1 MELAVAADVAIDL
14 ATKDDLH
21 QHHQNIRKMFEK
33 PGARYYPVSAST
45 TTTAA
50 FSGSGP
56 IALTFTPQS
65 PPPGRQWELQWI
77 AVFVGG
83 LLFAVSTANLFAAL
97 CIGQAPTGGGAASG
111 RAVPI
116 NMSDVVLPGQNI
128 PIGITLP
135 DKMIVR
141 SQTELYVLIGGSG
154 LAASTVY
161 NANVGVLDIPD
172 TDEALFW

>member
-14 ATKDDLH
+14 ATKDDLA
-21 QHHQNIRKMFEK
+21 HHHDRIAKMFEK
-33 PGARYYPVSAST
+33 PAGRYYPVSAST

-56 IALTFTPQS
+56 IALTFTPPS

-77 AVFVGG
+77 AIFVGG
-83 LLFAVSTANLFAAL
+83 LLFAVSTANLFASL
-97 CIGQAPTGGGAASG
+97 CIGQAPTGSGGVSG
-111 RAVPI
+111 RAVQT
-116 NMSDVVLPGQNI
+116 NTSDVVLPGQNV

-141 SQTELYVLIGGSG
+141 SQTELYVLLGGSG